1 MKKVVEIIR
10 TWSADKI
17 ELIFLKSWSYFASS
31 FS

>member
-1 MKKVVEIIR
+1 MKRTIEIIR
-10 TWSADKI
+10 TWLADKI

>member
-1 MKKVVEIIR
+1 MKRTIEIIR

-17 ELIFLKSWSYFASS
+17 ELIFLKIWGYFASS

>member
-1 MKKVVEIIR
+1 MKRTIEIIK

-17 ELIFLKSWSYFASS
+17 ELIFLKIWRYFASS

>member
-1 MKKVVEIIR
+1 MKRTIEFIR

-17 ELIFLKSWSYFASS
+17 ELIFLKIWRYFASS